1 MGIADRIGFHR
12 SEPKTLG
19 GVVGSLLQA
28 PVVEDQRLGLA
39 IFEEKLAVVGAFEA
53 AGEVA
58 LEPDSVEPG
67 AVDERGRRDLGH
79 GRFRYGVSQT

>member
-1 MGIADRIGFHR
+1 MGIADRIGLHGAKP
-12 SEPKTLG
+12 EALG
-19 GVVGSLLQA
+19 SVVGSLLQA
-28 PVVEDQRLGLA
+28 PVIEDEGLGLA
-39 IFEEKLAVVGAFEA
+39 VFEEKLAVVGAFEA